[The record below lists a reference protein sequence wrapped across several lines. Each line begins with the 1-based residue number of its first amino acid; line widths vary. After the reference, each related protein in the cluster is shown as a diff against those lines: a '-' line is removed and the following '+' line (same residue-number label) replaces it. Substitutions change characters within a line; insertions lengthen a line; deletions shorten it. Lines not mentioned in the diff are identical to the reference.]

1 MHRIPLRVVL
11 ALAALLLLAPAAQA
25 ASPGVVISQVFAA
38 GGNTGAAYA
47 NDFAELFN
55 RGSAS
60 VDLSGWT
67 VQYATASGTSW
78 QATALAG
85 TLEPGRH
92 YLVQLASGGS
102 VGSALPTAD
111 ATGTS
116 NLAVSGGKLALVH
129 DVTPL
134 TCGASAGSCSS
145 SSAVVD
151 LLGYGSATDYEGSGP
166 APALSATTAALRAG
180 SGCTDS
186 DSNAA
191 DFTAAAPA
199 PLNSATAA
207 ATCGA
212 APPPAGAV
220 TQSADVAIDIAPVLS
235 IALERPTLSFGSV
248 FAGQPPAPISEK
260 VTVVSNNPAGYS
272 LTVHRSAFSPADLPL
287 GISVGGAALAPIPVA
302 PALDLLIASS
312 SAPSAAA
319 GDEWPTSV
327 GFASLP
333 TVAPGK
339 YTSTVVFTALGK

>member
-11 ALAALLLLAPAAQA
+11 ALAALLLVAPAAHA
-25 ASPGVVISQVFAA
+25 ASPDLVLNQVFAA
-38 GGNTGAAYA
+38 GGNSGAAYT

-55 RGSAS
+55 RGGTT
-60 VDLSGWT
+60 VDLTGWT
-67 VQYATASGTSW
+67 VQYATASGNSW
-78 QATALAG
+78 QATPLSG

-102 VGSALPTAD
+102 VGSALPAAD

-129 DVTPL
+129 DVAPL
-134 TCGASAGSCSS
+134 TCGASAGSCSAS
-145 SSAVVD
+145 SGVVD
-151 LLGYGSATDYEGSGP
+151 LLGYGSATDFEGSGP
-166 APALSATTAALRAG
+166 SPALSATTAAVRAG
-180 SGCTDS
+180 SGCIDS

-191 DFTAAAPA
+191 DFTTAAPA

-212 APPPAGAV
+212 APPPTGAAV
-220 TQSADVAIDIAPVLS
+220 QSAAVDIDIAPVLS

-272 LTVHRSAFSPADLPL
+272 LTVHRAAFTPADLPL
-287 GISVGGAALAPIPVA
+287 GISVDGGALAPVPVA

-312 SAPSAAA
+312 NAPSAAA
-319 GDEWPTSV
+319 GDQWPTSL

-333 TVAPGK
+333 TVPPGK
-339 YTSTVVFTALGK
+339 YTSTVVFTAIGR